1 MWQTR
6 RLGIAVARPSTP
18 RRSFRAALEA
28 HDAFERFETSHPG
41 GGEVSFA
48 SQAALVVAVLAA
60 FLAVATFKANEAVK
74 DAIQSQTKVSDTH
87 AQYQTQVGRQIEL
100 ELSYATLNAIA
111 INSGAQAKTLTDA
124 ADKLNKTA
132 DQLNPVVKG
141 LDEEA
146 TKLGKDVTHQNHLHL
161 LFELA
166 EVGLQIGIVL
176 ASVSIITRRRWL
188 LGGGGLFGIAGVVML
203 VVGFLA

>member
-1 MWQTR
+1 
-6 RLGIAVARPSTP
+6 VEARES
-18 RRSFRAALEA
+18 
-28 HDAFERFETSHPG
+28 FERFEASAHA

-48 SQAALVVAVLAA
+48 SQAALVVAILAA
-60 FLAVATFKANEAVK
+60 FLAVATFKANESVK

-111 INSGAQAKTLTDA
+111 INSGAQAKALSDA

-132 DQLNPVVKG
+132 NQLDPVVKS

-146 TKLGKDVTHQNHLHL
+146 TKLSKDVRHDNHLHL

-188 LGGGGLFGIAGVVML
+188 LGGGGLFGIAGVVIL